1 MMTHLLRKQIT
12 TALLALCAT
21 AIAASGKTITVT
33 NNNDSG
39 AGSLRAAV
47 TEANGNG
54 EPDTIVF
61 DGGFFSTPR
70 TITLTSGE
78 LQVTRD
84 GSPGS
89 EPGRLLTIRGP
100 GANLL
105 TISGNNSSRVFYVS
119 NFGNVAMSGV
129 TVAGGNG
136 IGTVLNEEGNSGGG
150 LLAHSSFVSLS
161 DVTFRNNAAPNA
173 GGAIY
178 FSSMRNIALA
188 NTLITENTAAFGG
201 GIYDVGDTPATTQRV
216 YTDVT
221 ISNNTARNRE
231 GGAFMSAG
239 TTTMTNCRITGNK
252 ARSAQPAAGAAG
264 NGGMLLSGGVATI
277 TDTVISDNVAGA
289 VPSAE
294 FPNGVYGVNGG
305 LNINATLCVLKRVT
319 VSGNIDHQTGVAA
332 GAGMKL
338 HAVGDIT
345 ITVSDSLVSNNRHI
359 AFTTPGGGPLPI
371 TSGAGILTDATAGT
385 ISIINTTITG
395 NVAENGFGGGIF
407 NLTNG
412 LRIINCTITGNVGPY
427 NDPNIA
433 EKGGGG
439 IHTRS
444 GSATVS
450 IQNSIIAGNTSPP
463 GPDVRGQ
470 VISTGYNIIGNTAG
484 STGFGAAGDQL
495 NVNPLLDSSG
505 LRNNGGATLTIA
517 LQPNSPAIDKGK
529 TVAEATTDQRGV
541 TRPTDNPSIANAA
554 GGDGSDIGAYEVG
567 GNNGVAEKTLGN
579 IATRLQVER
588 GENVLI
594 GGIIIVGDV
603 PKRIIIRALG
613 PSLGA
618 AGVNG
623 ALENPTLALFDG
635 ETLLAANNNWRDQ
648 QQGEIAE
655 TGVAPSDDREAAIV
669 RTLNPGSYT
678 AIVRGNNDTTG
689 VGLIEAYDLDQRPN
703 SKLGNISTR
712 GFVASGEN
720 VLIGGFIVG
729 PTTQVVVRAVGPSL
743 GNAGIAGSLQD
754 PTLDLVNENG
764 EVLRTN
770 DNWKGTQRA
779 ELEAIGIQ
787 PTDDR
792 ESALIATLTAGN
804 YTAVVRGV
812 GSSTGVG
819 LVEVYNLP

>member
-1 MMTHLLRKQIT
+1 
-12 TALLALCAT
+12 
-21 AIAASGKTITVT
+21 
-33 NNNDSG
+33 
-39 AGSLRAAV
+39 
-47 TEANGNG
+47 
-54 EPDTIVF
+54 
-61 DGGFFSTPR
+61 
-70 TITLTSGE
+70 
-78 LQVTRD
+78 
-84 GSPGS
+84 
-89 EPGRLLTIRGP
+89 
-100 GANLL
+100 
-105 TISGNNSSRVFYVS
+105 
-119 NFGNVAMSGV
+119 
-129 TVAGGNG
+129 
-136 IGTVLNEEGNSGGG
+136 
-150 LLAHSSFVSLS
+150 
-161 DVTFRNNAAPNA
+161 
-173 GGAIY
+173 
-178 FSSMRNIALA
+178 
-188 NTLITENTAAFGG
+188 
-201 GIYDVGDTPATTQRV
+201 
-216 YTDVT
+216 
-221 ISNNTARNRE
+221 
-231 GGAFMSAG
+231 
-239 TTTMTNCRITGNK
+239 
-252 ARSAQPAAGAAG
+252 
-264 NGGMLLSGGVATI
+264 
-277 TDTVISDNVAGA
+277 
-289 VPSAE
+289 
-294 FPNGVYGVNGG
+294 
-305 LNINATLCVLKRVT
+305 VT

-444 GSATVS
+444 GSATVT

-463 GPDVRGQ
+463 GPGCERPGDLERLQPHRQHCRLDRLRRGGRSVKRQ
-470 VISTGYNIIGNTAG
+470 P
-484 STGFGAAGDQL
+484 AAGFEWVAEQWR
-495 NVNPLLDSSG
+495 
-505 LRNNGGATLTIA
+505 RNADDRTA
-517 LQPNSPAIDKGK
+517 AEQPGDRQGQ

-567 GNNGVAEKTLGN
+567 AANGVAEKTLGN